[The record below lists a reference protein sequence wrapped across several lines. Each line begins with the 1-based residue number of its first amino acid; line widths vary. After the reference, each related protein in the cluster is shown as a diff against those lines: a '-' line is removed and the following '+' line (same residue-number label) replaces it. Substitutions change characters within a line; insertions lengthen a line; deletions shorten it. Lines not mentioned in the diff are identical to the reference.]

1 MTKEYKQIFAGL
13 FFLLGLACIVFYA
26 FSHYMDSRTA
36 QDVRMIAHGHLQGIM
51 EQEASRFEA
60 IKAIRRTQVDSLRAT
75 LQELE
80 IEADSNTVKSA
91 IIRASLFQNLANC
104 SLLDAEGNLSTV
116 YGSPLLKLGD
126 PDFLLKG
133 ILGGRQIVTGGWTDS
148 GQLIIYAA
156 PLSVSMPGGRRSVGI
171 LWCKPIAM
179 FQRMMNLDDPMSLVT
194 FRLIRRDGSYVVQ
207 SRGTGKDNYYSNLLT
222 YCTPERRTVDQTVD
236 DMKRAVATDGA
247 FESNCRYVNAEKG
260 IDERRSFRGVPLKD
274 SNWYIVGIL
283 PYGVLN
289 DAMEEMGASMAR
301 GALASVAVLA
311 AGILLVFL
319 LYLRMVKAQM
329 KEARDA
335 RKKAEEA
342 QAVAELAS
350 RTKSEFLSNMSH
362 DIRTPMNAIVGLTS
376 IARDHV
382 DDSARVDSCLRKI
395 MISGKQLL
403 GLINDVL
410 DMSKI
415 ESGKMT
421 LKLEEISLRETMET
435 ICDIVRPQIRDKG
448 QNFDVYISN
457 ILSENIYCDGIRL
470 NQVLLNFLSN
480 AMKFTPEGGSVDI
493 ELWQDPSPRGA
504 AFVRTHFAVRDTGI
518 GMSEEFKSK
527 IFTAF
532 EREDSRRVHR
542 TQGTGLGLVIAKY
555 IVDAMGGSI
564 EVESAQGKGTR
575 FHVAVDLERVVGAEN
590 GMSLPPWNILVVDD
604 SAELR
609 RTAELSLRELGTRPQ
624 TCRSG
629 EDAVELVQKARAG
642 GEAFFAALIDYKL
655 GGGMNGIATAE
666 KLRELMGG
674 DVPVILISAYDWD
687 DIEEEAL
694 KAGLGGFIPKPL
706 FKSTLYRA
714 LNRLRDGGAVAEAEA
729 PGEEKPSLDGLRV
742 LLAEDQPINAEIA
755 TTILEE
761 AGASVDHAEDGAIAS
776 RRFRESAEGWYDVV
790 LMDLRMPRMDGIEA
804 ARTIRA
810 MERSDA
816 GTVPIIALTA
826 DAYAEDAKRCL
837 DAGMNAH
844 MAKPIDVNLLL
855 RTLAEL
861 RRHRQDESGEAESRR
876 R

>member
-1 MTKEYKQIFAGL
+1 
-13 FFLLGLACIVFYA
+13 
-26 FSHYMDSRTA
+26 
-36 QDVRMIAHGHLQGIM
+36 
-51 EQEASRFEA
+51 
-60 IKAIRRTQVDSLRAT
+60 
-75 LQELE
+75 
-80 IEADSNTVKSA
+80 
-91 IIRASLFQNLANC
+91 
-104 SLLDAEGNLSTV
+104 
-116 YGSPLLKLGD
+116 
-126 PDFLLKG
+126 
-133 ILGGRQIVTGGWTDS
+133 
-148 GQLIIYAA
+148 
-156 PLSVSMPGGRRSVGI
+156 
-171 LWCKPIAM
+171 
-179 FQRMMNLDDPMSLVT
+179 
-194 FRLIRRDGSYVVQ
+194 VQ
-207 SRGTGKDNYYSNLLT
+207 SRGTGKDNFYSNLLA
-222 YCTPERRTVDQTVD
+222 YCTPERRTVDQAVD
-236 DMKRAVATDGA
+236 DMKRAVAAGGA
-247 FESNCRYVNAEKG
+247 FEANCRYVNAEKG
-260 IDERRSFRGVPLKD
+260 IDERRSIRGVPLKD

-289 DAMEEMGASMAR
+289 EAMEEMGASMAR
-301 GALASVAVLA
+301 GALASAAVLA

-342 QAVAELAS
+342 QAAAELAS

-382 DDSARVDSCLRKI
+382 GDSARVDSCLRKI

-410 DMSKI
+410 DLSKI

-435 ICDIVRPQIRDKG
+435 MCDIVRPQIRDKQ
-448 QNFDVYISN
+448 QNFDVFISS
-457 ILSENIYCDGIRL
+457 ILSESVYCDGVRL

-493 ELWQDPSPRGA
+493 DLWQEPSPRGA

-518 GMSEEFKSK
+518 GMSEEYKK
-527 IFTAF
+527 KLFTAF

-575 FHVAVDLERVVGAEN
+575 FHVAVDLERVDGAGK
-590 GMSLPPWNILVVDD
+590 GMSLPPWNVLVVDD

-629 EDAVELVQKARAG
+629 EEAVELVQKARAG
-642 GEAFFAALIDYKL
+642 GEAFFAVLIDYKL

-714 LNRLRDGGAVAEAEA
+714 LKRLRDGGAAAEAEA

-755 TTILEE
+755 VTILEE

-804 ARTIRA
+804 ARAIRA

>member
-1 MTKEYKQIFAGL
+1 
-13 FFLLGLACIVFYA
+13 
-26 FSHYMDSRTA
+26 
-36 QDVRMIAHGHLQGIM
+36 
-51 EQEASRFEA
+51 
-60 IKAIRRTQVDSLRAT
+60 
-75 LQELE
+75 
-80 IEADSNTVKSA
+80 
-91 IIRASLFQNLANC
+91 
-104 SLLDAEGNLSTV
+104 
-116 YGSPLLKLGD
+116 
-126 PDFLLKG
+126 
-133 ILGGRQIVTGGWTDS
+133 
-148 GQLIIYAA
+148 
-156 PLSVSMPGGRRSVGI
+156 MPGGRRSVGI

-457 ILSENIYCDGIRL
+457 ILSENVYCDGIRL

-755 TTILEE
+755 ATILEE

-861 RRHRQDESGEAESRR
+861 RRHRQDESGEAESSRR
-876 R
+876 